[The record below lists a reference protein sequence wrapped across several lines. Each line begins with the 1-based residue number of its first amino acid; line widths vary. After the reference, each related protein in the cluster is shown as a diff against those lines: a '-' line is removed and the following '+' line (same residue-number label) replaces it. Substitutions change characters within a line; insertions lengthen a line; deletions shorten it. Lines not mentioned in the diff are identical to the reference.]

1 MIDSLKPFEFID
13 TELTTVQN
21 SFDRDIAIN
30 EALPDSLDR
39 GRSALDLYQEVVG
52 NQFSELLV
60 YTPMSEYVSLYFD
73 ACWSK
78 C

>member
-52 NQFSELLV
+52 N
-60 YTPMSEYVSLYFD
+60 
-73 ACWSK
+73 
-78 C
+78 